1 MIHLLDTDTINKI
14 AAGEVIERP
23 ASVVK
28 ELVENAVDAGADR
41 ISVEIENGGMTL
53 IRVSDNGSGIEK
65 ADIKK
70 AFVKHATS
78 KISAVEDLTGV
89 ATLGFRGEA
98 LSSIAAVAK
107 VTLLTKTHESMS
119 GFSYGI
125 EAGEETAF
133 EETGIPDG
141 TTVVVRDLFF
151 NTPVRKKFLKSESA
165 EGAAAGTVMEHM
177 ALSRPD
183 ISFRF
188 VNNGKEKL
196 STTGNGNLKEVIY
209 SLYGREITGNLI
221 DINDGN
227 DEVKISGF
235 IGKPA
240 ISRGNRSFENYAV
253 NGRYI
258 KNDSVSSAIEEAYKG
273 YIMLH
278 NYPFTALLFEIDPGL
293 LDVNVHPAKREL
305 RLTASESVCA
315 FITEALK
322 KRISGTDIVPE
333 VVPGKDSEKHTQD
346 DSVFLTEEVKK
357 TPLFVS
363 EVRKEYG
370 VENDTSV
377 LAHKVLADTDY
388 ANHAEGGES
397 EDIVQETSSQ
407 GAFTDPAK
415 DMFSK
420 DMVREV
426 ASHGILTEAAPG
438 NSLECMRSNGSMQEI
453 SGNSASLD
461 TGQAASTSDTPRI
474 HPASYEQ
481 QEIPGVRESNKYRLL
496 GHLFATYWLIEAE
509 DTFYMMDQHAAHE
522 KILYE
527 RLMKK
532 VSQKSPQTQ
541 YLTVPVVLECG
552 FESAGLLEPD
562 SDIFDSFTQLG
573 YEIEPFGDKSLKITG
588 IPAGLPMMDYRQML
602 TDVIDSLSD
611 KKDAG
616 ISPSDTPQIMI
627 EKIASMSCKAAI
639 KGNDRIS
646 GTEALELIS
655 EMMEADNPFNCPHG
669 RPTLIAMTKYEI
681 EKKFKRIV

>member
-1 MIHLLDTDTINKI
+1 MINLLDTDTINKI

-41 ISVEIENGGMTL
+41 ISVEIEDGGMT
-53 IRVSDNGSGIEK
+53 IVKVSDNGSGIEK
-65 ADIKK
+65 SDIKK

-78 KISAVEDLTGV
+78 KIRTVDDLTGV
-89 ATLGFRGEA
+89 GTLGFRGEA

-107 VTLLTKTHESMS
+107 VTLLTKTSESMS

-125 EAGEETAF
+125 EAGEETGF

-151 NTPVRKKFLKSESA
+151 NTPVRKKFLKSDSA
-165 EGAAAGTVMEHM
+165 EGAAVGTVMEHM

-221 DINDGN
+221 EINDEN

-258 KNDSVSSAIEEAYKG
+258 KNDSVSAAIEESYKG

-305 RLTASESVCA
+305 RLTASESVCS
-315 FITEALK
+315 FITDVLRK
-322 KRISGTDIVPE
+322 HISGNDIVPD
-333 VVPGKDSEKHTQD
+333 VVPGKDSKDHEKYRPASLPDETH
-346 DSVFLTEEVKK
+346 K
-357 TPLFVS
+357 TPLFVR
-363 EVRKEYG
+363 EDKKEY
-370 VENDTSV
+370 NSDSA
-377 LAHKVLADTDY
+377 LAGTEQGDL
-388 ANHAEGGES
+388 GES
-397 EDIVQETSSQ
+397 VFDDAKGDIPDDFADAGLSEDT
-407 GAFTDPAK
+407 AF
-415 DMFSK
+415 
-420 DMVREV
+420 
-426 ASHGILTEAAPG
+426 EAIP
-438 NSLECMRSNGSMQEI
+438 NSVKSFNDCP
-453 SGNSASLD
+453 SGPSV
-461 TGQAASTSDTPRI
+461 
-474 HPASYEQ
+474 SYEQ
-481 QEIPGVRESNKYRLL
+481 QEIPGVRDVNKYRLL
-496 GHLFATYWLIEAE
+496 GHLFATYWLIEAD

-532 VSQKSPQTQ
+532 VSQKSSQTQ
-541 YLTVPVVLECG
+541 YLTVPVVLECS

-562 SDIFDSFTQLG
+562 SEMYKSFAQLG
-573 YEIEPFGDKSLKITG
+573 YEVEPFGDKSLKITG
-588 IPAGLPMMDYRQML
+588 IPSGLPTMDYRQML

-616 ISPSDTPQIMI
+616 INPSDSPQIMI

-646 GTEALELIS
+646 GTEAIELLT
-655 EMMEADNPFNCPHG
+655 EMMEADNPYNCPHG